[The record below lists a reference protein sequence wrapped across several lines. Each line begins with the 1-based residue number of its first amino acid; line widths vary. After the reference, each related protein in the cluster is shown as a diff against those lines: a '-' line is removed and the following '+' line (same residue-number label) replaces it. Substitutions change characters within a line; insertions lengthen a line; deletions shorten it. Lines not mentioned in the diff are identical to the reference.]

1 MNLRSVEQYLP
12 AVGSLAILRM
22 DLDVPEGD
30 NSRLKKSVPTLRYLL
45 DQGSRVA
52 IIGHKGR
59 PKGIEEKYSLRKVY
73 LDLMGILGNQADLDS
88 VFMENFNEIKNNQIL
103 FFENLRFWPEEE
115 ANNDS
120 FMKNL
125 IDHSRAYI
133 NDAFAVAHRRHAS
146 IMLHQKMDGY
156 YGFAFIEEVEKI
168 SHILENPARPL
179 TIILG
184 GAKEDKLSYLPDLVK
199 IADKIL
205 IGGKLPQITNYE
217 LPITNEKI
225 NWGKLRRDTLDLSQE
240 TINQFIE
247 IINNSKTI
255 IWAGAMGYY
264 ENENSRWGTQK
275 IAEAVALNPGFKI
288 IAGGETAAS
297 VIDLKLKDKI
307 DYICSGGGVMLEFL
321 TKGTLPA
328 WEERS

>member
-1 MNLRSVEQYLP
+1 
-12 AVGSLAILRM
+12 
-22 DLDVPEGD
+22 
-30 NSRLKKSVPTLRYLL
+30 
-45 DQGSRVA
+45 
-52 IIGHKGR
+52 
-59 PKGIEEKYSLRKVY
+59 
-73 LDLMGILGNQADLDS
+73 
-88 VFMENFNEIKNNQIL
+88 
-103 FFENLRFWPEEE
+103 NLRFWPEEE

-205 IGGKLPQITNYE
+205 IGGKLPQITNYK
-217 LPITNEKI
+217 LSITNEKI